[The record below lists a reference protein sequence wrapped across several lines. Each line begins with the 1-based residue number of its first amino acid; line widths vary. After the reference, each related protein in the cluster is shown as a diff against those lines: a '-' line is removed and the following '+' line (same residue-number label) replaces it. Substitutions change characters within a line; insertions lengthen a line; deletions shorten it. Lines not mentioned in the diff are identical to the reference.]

1 MNARTPALS
10 VACGI
15 TTLLLVGASSI
26 AFLSSQYGDGPGI
39 GILGVVSGLVAGL
52 LAAVVV
58 GVTADR
64 TEGWLAT
71 ALVAYGTFGATF
83 LGIGGLQYLNVP
95 GADGLFPFRIHLLT
109 SVLLAVVAA
118 GVEHRGR
125 G

>member
-1 MNARTPALS
+1 MPPRMNARTPALS

-26 AFLSSQYGDGPGI
+26 AFLSSQYGDGPGV
-39 GILGVVSGLVAGL
+39 GILGVVSGLAAGL

-83 LGIGGLQYLNVP
+83 LGIGAYS
-95 GADGLFPFRIHLLT
+95 T
-109 SVLLAVVAA
+109 STSPARTACSRSGSTCCRA
-118 GVEHRGR
+118 YYSQS
-125 G
+125 